1 MIAALG
7 CGLCLLAFNSRALGQ
22 KLSARPEIQIGIAS
36 WYGAAFSGLET
47 SSGARFN
54 PHLLTAASRHFQLGS
69 VVKVTNLRNG
79 RQVKVLINDRGPFVR
94 GRILDLSRAAA
105 RMLHMLARGLA
116 RVRIRLLYPPG
127 RRARI
132 SACKLLA
139 PAAKTVAFK
148 SAAERH

>member
-1 MIAALG
+1 MTAMLG
-7 CGLCLLAFNSRALGQ
+7 CGLLLLALSTHATGQ
-22 KLSARPEIQIGIAS
+22 KAAARQEIQIGIAS
-36 WYGAAFSGLET
+36 WYGSAFSGLDT
-47 SSGARFN
+47 SSGAHFN

-69 VVKVTNLRNG
+69 VVRVTNLRNG

-132 SACKLLA
+132 TAQKLFATSKTSAFK
-139 PAAKTVAFK
+139 PAAA
-148 SAAERH
+148 RH

>member
-1 MIAALG
+1 MIAMLG
-7 CGLCLLAFNSRALGQ
+7 CGLLFLALSTHAMGQ
-22 KLSARPEIQIGIAS
+22 KAAARPEIQIGIAS
-36 WYGAAFSGLET
+36 WYGSAFSGLDT
-47 SSGARFN
+47 SSGAHFN

-69 VVKVTNLRNG
+69 VVRVTNLRNG

-94 GRILDLSRAAA
+94 GRILDLSRTAA

-132 SACKLLA
+132 TARKLFA
-139 PAAKTVAFK
+139 TSKAAAFKPAAA
-148 SAAERH
+148 RH

>member
-1 MIAALG
+1 MIAVLA
-7 CGLCLLAFNSRALGQ
+7 CGFLLAVSSSVGAQ
-22 KLSARPEIQIGIAS
+22 KTAARPEIQIGIAS
-36 WYGAAFSGLET
+36 WYGSAFSGFVT
-47 SSGARFN
+47 SSGTRFN

-116 RVRIRLLYPPG
+116 RVRIRLLYPLG

-132 SACKLLA
+132 TARKLLVA
-139 PAAKTVAFK
+139 SKTAARNPAAA
-148 SAAERH
+148 RH